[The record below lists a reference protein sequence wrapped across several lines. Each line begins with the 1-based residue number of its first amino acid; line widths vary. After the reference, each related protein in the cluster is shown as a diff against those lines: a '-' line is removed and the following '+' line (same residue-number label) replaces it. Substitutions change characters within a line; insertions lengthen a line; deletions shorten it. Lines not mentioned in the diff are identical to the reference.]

1 VEYWVERMVG
11 YALRPAAM
19 AALIDDVASFGGAMA
34 AYASG
39 GALNIENALRRL
51 VALIATSPEFGV
63 R

>member
-1 VEYWVERMVG
+1 MF
-11 YALRPAAM
+11 LRRPPPARTPAAM
-19 AALIDDVASFGGAMA
+19 TALIEDAASATGAMA